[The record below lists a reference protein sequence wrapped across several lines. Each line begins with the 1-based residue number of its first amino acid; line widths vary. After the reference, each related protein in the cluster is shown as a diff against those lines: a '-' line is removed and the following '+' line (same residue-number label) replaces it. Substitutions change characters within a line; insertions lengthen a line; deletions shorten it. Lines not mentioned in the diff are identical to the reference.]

1 MTQSNF
7 KSSTLSVHAGSPGD
21 KTTGAVTT
29 PIYTSSVYAQQ
40 SPGVCEFEYGRVG
53 NPTRFQYEKAV
64 AELERAEKAFAFAS
78 GVAAINAVIDILSAG
93 SHIIAIDVIY
103 GGTYRIFEEVKR
115 KTSNHEISYIN
126 FDHID
131 SLQQSLQKNT
141 RMVWLE
147 TPANPLLNIVDIEKI
162 SRFCKQNNLILVV
175 DNTFATPYNQNPILL
190 GADIVV
196 HSASKYINGHS
207 DVISGII
214 AVSDESLIKQ
224 IEFVQLAGGAVAGP
238 FDSFLAARGLKTLAL
253 RMEKHN
259 QNALNLA
266 EWLEEHTLVKS
277 VHYPGLKSSIGY
289 EIAQRQMTGF
299 GGVIALELQGTA
311 ETARVFLE
319 SLKLFSITVSVGG
332 VESLSSIP
340 ALMSHSSIPKEI
352 REKHGIS
359 DTLVR
364 LSIGIED
371 VEDLQSDIEQALI
384 KATQGGIEYERC
396 S

>member
-131 SLQQSLQKNT
+131 SLQQSLQK
-141 RMVWLE
+141 
-147 TPANPLLNIVDIEKI
+147 
-162 SRFCKQNNLILVV
+162 IL
-175 DNTFATPYNQNPILL
+175 AWC
-190 GADIVV
+190 G
-196 HSASKYINGHS
+196 
-207 DVISGII
+207 
-214 AVSDESLIKQ
+214 
-224 IEFVQLAGGAVAGP
+224 
-238 FDSFLAARGLKTLAL
+238 
-253 RMEKHN
+253 
-259 QNALNLA
+259 
-266 EWLEEHTLVKS
+266 
-277 VHYPGLKSSIGY
+277 
-289 EIAQRQMTGF
+289 
-299 GGVIALELQGTA
+299 
-311 ETARVFLE
+311 
-319 SLKLFSITVSVGG
+319 
-332 VESLSSIP
+332 
-340 ALMSHSSIPKEI
+340 
-352 REKHGIS
+352 
-359 DTLVR
+359 
-364 LSIGIED
+364 
-371 VEDLQSDIEQALI
+371 
-384 KATQGGIEYERC
+384 
-396 S
+396 